1 MTNPSP
7 KQGLL
12 SRSYDR
18 AAIQEAASREAAR
31 AGRYEVGFE
40 HLLLGILVNGGPGAR
55 LLMNAGVNLSE
66 GRSAIDGILREDLA
80 LLGID
85 VPVPPPSG
93 GGRPGLLPL
102 NPRLEEIELD
112 CPWSGGDAALLAAL
126 IDDEGGRVRRLLDQL
141 DVDTDKLR
149 RDLDEPLEALEIPEP
164 SPANSS
170 PADGQPPEGR
180 EYTTYD
186 LEVPVSAE
194 QVWDLVSDPGRRS
207 EWEPSAVSSRQLG
220 GGVVELTAMSGQ
232 TSRESV
238 THSVPDREVTWTR
251 DPDSGTPR
259 RVRIVVEPVGDH
271 ARLHLLMDWPNAVR
285 GRIANRMLRWISR
298 NMLRGSAQAIAQAAA
313 S

>member
-18 AAIQEAASREAAR
+18 AAIHEAASREAAR
-31 AGRYEVGFE
+31 AGRHEVGFE

-55 LLMNAGVNLSE
+55 LLMNAGVGLSE

-93 GGRPGLLPL
+93 GGKPGLLPL
-102 NPRLEEIELD
+102 TPRLEEIEID
-112 CPWSGGDAALLAAL
+112 CPWSGGDTALLAAL
-126 IDDEGGRVRRLLDQL
+126 IDDEGGRVRRLLDRL
-141 DVDTDKLR
+141 GVDTDRFR
-149 RDLDEPLEALEIPEP
+149 RDLDEPVEAPEP
-164 SPANSS
+164 I
-170 PADGQPPEGR
+170 PADGSRLDGQPSEGWAC
-180 EYTTYD
+180 TTYD
-186 LEVPVSAE
+186 LQVPVSAE
-194 QVWDLVSDPGRRS
+194 RVWELVSAPGRRS

-232 TSRESV
+232 TSRESM
-238 THSVPDREVTWTR
+238 THSVPGREVTWTR
-251 DPDSGTPR
+251 NPGSETPR
-259 RVRIVVEPVGDH
+259 RTRIVIEPVGDH
-271 ARLHLLMDWPNAVR
+271 ARLHLRMDWPNAVR
-285 GRIANRMLRWISR
+285 GWIANRMLGWISR
-298 NMLRGSAQAIAQAAA
+298 NMLRSSAQGIAHAAA

>member
-18 AAIQEAASREAAR
+18 AVIDEAASREAAR

-141 DVDTDKLR
+141 GVDTDKFR
-149 RDLDEPLEALEIPEP
+149 RDLDEPVEALETPEP
-164 SPANSS
+164 SSADGSH
-170 PADGQPPEGR
+170 ADGQPTEGWAC
-180 EYTTYD
+180 TTYD

-194 QVWDLVSDPGRRS
+194 RVWELVSDPGRRG
-207 EWEPSAVSSRQLG
+207 EWDPSDVPSRQLG
-220 GGVVELTAMSGQ
+220 GGVVELYSMLGKPE
-232 TSRESV
+232 REAI
-238 THSVPDREVTWTR
+238 THSVPGREVTWTR
-251 DPDSGTPR
+251 NPESETPR
-259 RVRIVVEPVGDH
+259 RVRIVIEPVGGH
-271 ARLHLLMDWPNAVR
+271 ARLHLRMDWPSAVR
-285 GRIANRMLRWISR
+285 GRIAGRMLGWISR
-298 NMLRGSAQAIAQAAA
+298 NMLRSSAQGIAHAAA